1 MSLRL
6 GYSHTEPT
14 PPPAPPA
21 KNVDERP
28 KTLGGLAAR
37 AIAAMEANGPARR
50 GHADVLK
57 ANTGW
62 FIDPVKWAKRA
73 KASRRLAEQS
83 ETIADALER
92 MGMPARLDSEISAIG
107 AITGKVEVLP
117 AYRAIRFLPAVAA
130 RDRRPVL
137 NGMKYFIQHHRAA
150 RFFRYAVITASEPVP
165 FGGELRKEIQR
176 LSRRISKWATEAR
189 DRDVEIL
196 FRGIEFT
203 RATAA
208 DRDAEAA
215 RRMPSSFIGPADA
228 PLTRRFGAETVLYH
242 VHANILTWPQR
253 AMKDSDWSGF
263 LRMTWR
269 SVKGH
274 WQDNGRIEKA
284 EELVKYC
291 LKPADIKEA
300 PDHEILWLYQQTER
314 LKLVQPMGPF
324 AAFMADLEKA
334 GEKVVRVRSGDGGR
348 LQRVRKS
355 SLLNHHSKDG
365 PQGDQEGDATQ
376 PAPSMLDSDDR
387 APKDAGRKRPSNLV
401 LGVSLPQ
408 WRHTPWAEPLI
419 LVQRY
424 EPTAASVADHAR
436 LEEIDA
442 ERGLARADWDSSG
455 APDPAIAL
463 DIAEKALAGQLSPID
478 AAMIEAEHG
487 VSSDPIAGGGAD
499 RYRVHTCGPT
509 VPAAPD
515 QAVAWSGVATLR
527 EHDLPHLRPGRTSK
541 LPPPDLEDD
550 LIPFDPPLSPFVL
563 AMRAMHGC
571 TSPPWQPSP
580 AGPSE
585 SRRYGAVPKGRR
597 N

>member
-1 MSLRL
+1 
-6 GYSHTEPT
+6 
-14 PPPAPPA
+14 
-21 KNVDERP
+21 
-28 KTLGGLAAR
+28 
-37 AIAAMEANGPARR
+37 MESNGPARR

-62 FIDPVKWAKRA
+62 YIDPVKWARRA
-73 KASRRLAEQS
+73 TASRLLAEQS
-83 ETIADALER
+83 EAIADALER
-92 MGMPARLDSEISAIG
+92 MGERARLDSNITAIG
-107 AITGKVEVLP
+107 AVTGIAEALL

-137 NGMKYFIQHHRAA
+137 NGMKYFIQHHPHA

-176 LSRRISKWATEAR
+176 LSRRVSKWATAAR

-215 RRMPSSFIGPADA
+215 RRTASSFIGPVDA
-228 PLTRRFGAETVLYH
+228 PLTRRFGADTVLYH

-269 SVKGH
+269 SVKSH
-274 WQDNGRIEKA
+274 WQDNGRIEKV

-300 PDHEILWLYQQTER
+300 PDHEILWLYRQTER
-314 LKLVQPMGPF
+314 LKLIQPMGPF
-324 AAFMADLEKA
+324 AAFMAKLEEA
-334 GEKVVRVRSGDGGR
+334 GEKVVRVRSGDDGL

-355 SLLNHHSKDG
+355 SRLNHHSKDG
-365 PQGDQEGDATQ
+365 QEGSQEGDAAQ
-376 PAPSMLDSDDR
+376 PAPSVLDSDDC
-387 APKDAGRKRPSNLV
+387 APKDDSRKRPSNLV

-424 EPTAASVADHAR
+424 DPLAVSMADRAR
-436 LEEIDA
+436 LEDIDM
-442 ERGLARADWDSSG
+442 EKGLARVDWDSSG
-455 APDPAIAL
+455 APDPAVAL
-463 DIAEKALAGQLSPID
+463 DIAGKAMAGRLGPID
-478 AAMIEAEHG
+478 LAMIEVDHQPDSNP
-487 VSSDPIAGGGAD
+487 VAGGEAD
-499 RYRVHTCGPT
+499 RYRVHTCRPT
-509 VPAAPD
+509 VPAAPA
-515 QAVAWSGVATLR
+515 QSGTRPGVAASW
-527 EHDLPHLRPGRTSK
+527 EDDLPQQRAGWASK

-550 LIPFDPPLSPFVL
+550 LIPFDPPLSAFVL
-563 AMRAMHGC
+563 AMRAEHGC
-571 TSPPWQPSP
+571 ANP
-580 AGPSE
+580 AI
-585 SRRYGAVPKGRR
+585 AA
-597 N
+597 

>member
-1 MSLRL
+1 LSPRL

-37 AIAAMEANGPARR
+37 AVAAMESNGPARR

-73 KASRRLAEQS
+73 TASRLLAEQS
-83 ETIADALER
+83 EAIADALER
-92 MGMPARLDSEISAIG
+92 MGEPARLDSSITAIG
-107 AITGKVEVLP
+107 AVTGIAEALP

-137 NGMKYFIQHHRAA
+137 NGMKYFIQHHPHA

-176 LSRRISKWATEAR
+176 LSRRISKWAMEAR

-215 RRMPSSFIGPADA
+215 RRMASSFIGPADA

-242 VHANILTWPQR
+242 VHANVLTWPQR

-274 WQDNGRIEKA
+274 WQDNGRIEKV

-291 LKPADIKEA
+291 LKPADIKDA
-300 PDHEILWLYQQTER
+300 SDHEILWLYRQTER
-314 LKLVQPMGPF
+314 LKLIQPMGPF
-324 AAFMADLEKA
+324 ATFMAKLEDA
-334 GEKVVRVRSGDGGR
+334 GEKVVRVRSGNDGR

-355 SLLNHHSKDG
+355 SRLNHHSKDG
-365 PQGDQEGDATQ
+365 PEGDQEGDATQ
-376 PAPSMLDSDDR
+376 PAPSVLDSDDR
-387 APKDAGRKRPSNLV
+387 APKDESRKRPSNLV

-419 LVQRY
+419 LVQHY
-424 EPTAASVADHAR
+424 DPLAVSMAARAR
-436 LEEIDA
+436 LEDIDA
-442 ERGLARADWDSSG
+442 EKGLARVDWDSSG
-455 APDPAIAL
+455 APDPAVAL
-463 DIAEKALAGQLSPID
+463 DIAGKAMAGRLGPID
-478 AAMIEAEHG
+478 VAMIEVEHAPQP
-487 VSSDPIAGGGAD
+487 DPITGGEAD
-499 RYRVHTCGPT
+499 RYRVHTCRPT
-509 VPAAPD
+509 VPAAPAQLGRRPD
-515 QAVAWSGVATLR
+515 VAASW
-527 EHDLPHLRPGRTSK
+527 EDDLPQPRPGWASK

-550 LIPFDPPLSPFVL
+550 LIPFDLPPSTFVL
-563 AMRAMHGC
+563 AMRAEHG
-571 TSPPWQPSP
+571 SASSAMP
-580 AGPSE
+580 A
-585 SRRYGAVPKGRR
+585 
-597 N
+597 

>member
-1 MSLRL
+1 MSPRL

-37 AIAAMEANGPARR
+37 AVAAMESNGPARR

-62 FIDPVKWAKRA
+62 YIDPVRWAKRA
-73 KASRRLAEQS
+73 KASRLLAEQS

-92 MGMPARLDSEISAIG
+92 MGEPARLDSSITAIG
-107 AITGKVEVLP
+107 AVTGIAEALP

-137 NGMKYFIQHHRAA
+137 NGMKYFIQHHPHA

-215 RRMPSSFIGPADA
+215 RRQDAFFLGPADA

-242 VHANILTWPQR
+242 VHANVLTWPQR
-253 AMKDSDWSGF
+253 AMRTEDWSGF

-274 WQDNGRIEKA
+274 WQDNGRVEKV

-291 LKPADIKEA
+291 LKPADIKDA
-300 PDHEILWLYQQTER
+300 SDHEILWLYRQTER

-324 AAFMADLEKA
+324 AAFMAKLEEA

-355 SLLNHHSKDG
+355 SRLNHHSKDG
-365 PQGDQEGDATQ
+365 AEGSQEGDAAQ
-376 PAPSMLDSDDR
+376 PAPSVLDSDDR
-387 APKDAGRKRPSNLV
+387 APKDGSRKRPSNLV

-424 EPTAASVADHAR
+424 DPLAVSMADRAR
-436 LEEIDA
+436 LEDIDT
-442 ERGLARADWDSSG
+442 EKELARVDWDSSG
-455 APDPAIAL
+455 APDPAVAL
-463 DIAEKALAGQLSPID
+463 DIAKKALAGQLSSIEV
-478 AAMIEAEHG
+478 AMIEAEH
-487 VSSDPIAGGGAD
+487 VPKPDPIAGGEAD
-499 RYRVHTCGPT
+499 RYRVHTCRPT
-509 VPAAPD
+509 VQATPVGIGARSDMAASQETEPPASRQSWSSERLPRH
-515 QAVAWSGVATLR
+515 AWKML
-527 EHDLPHLRPGRTSK
+527 
-541 LPPPDLEDD
+541 
-550 LIPFDPPLSPFVL
+550 
-563 AMRAMHGC
+563 
-571 TSPPWQPSP
+571 
-580 AGPSE
+580 
-585 SRRYGAVPKGRR
+585 
-597 N
+597 

>member
-1 MSLRL
+1 MSPRL

-14 PPPAPPA
+14 PPPAPLA
-21 KNVDERP
+21 KFVDEPP

-37 AIAAMEANGPARR
+37 ALAVMESNGPARR
-50 GHADVLK
+50 GHADVLT

-62 FIDPVKWAKRA
+62 YIDPVKWAKRA
-73 KASRRLAEQS
+73 TASRLLAEQS
-83 ETIADALER
+83 EAIADALER
-92 MGMPARLDSEISAIG
+92 MGERARLDSNITAIG
-107 AITGKVEVLP
+107 AVTGIAEALP

-137 NGMKYFIQHHRAA
+137 NGMKYFIQHHPHA
-150 RFFRYAVITASEPVP
+150 RFFRYSVITASEPVP
-165 FGGELRKEIQR
+165 FGGELRRDIQR

-215 RRMPSSFIGPADA
+215 RRQDAFFIGPADA
-228 PLTRRFGAETVLYH
+228 PLTRKFGAETVLYH
-242 VHANILTWPQR
+242 VHANVLTWPQR
-253 AMKDSDWSGF
+253 AMKTEDWSGF

-274 WQDNGRIEKA
+274 WQDNGRVEKV

-300 PDHEILWLYQQTER
+300 PDHEILWLYRQTER
-314 LKLVQPMGPF
+314 LKLIQPMGPF
-324 AAFMADLEKA
+324 ADFMAKLEEA
-334 GEKVVRVRSGDGGR
+334 GEKVVRVRSGNDGR

-355 SLLNHHSKDG
+355 SRLNHHSKDG
-365 PQGDQEGDATQ
+365 EEGSQEGDAAR
-376 PAPSMLDSDDR
+376 PAPSVLDSDER
-387 APKDAGRKRPSNLV
+387 APDDGSRSKPSNLV

-424 EPTAASVADHAR
+424 DPLTASAAARAR

-442 ERGLARADWDSSG
+442 EKAFARMDWDSSG
-455 APDPAIAL
+455 APDPAVAL
-463 DIAEKALAGQLSPID
+463 DIASRAMAGMLGPID
-478 AAMIEAEHG
+478 AAMIEAEHAPQ
-487 VSSDPIAGGGAD
+487 SDPIAGGIAD
-499 RYRVHTCGPT
+499 RYRVHTCRPT
-509 VPAAPD
+509 VQAAPFGTEVRSD
-515 QAVAWSGVATLR
+515 MAASQKADPPVLR
-527 EHDLPHLRPGRTSK
+527 RSWASK
-541 LPPPDLEDD
+541 LPPPDSDDD
-550 LIPFDPPLSPFVL
+550 LIPFDPPLSAFVL
-563 AMRAMHGC
+563 AMRAEHGC
-571 TSPPWQPSP
+571 ASS
-580 AGPSE
+580 AL
-585 SRRYGAVPKGRR
+585 AA
-597 N
+597 

>member
-1 MSLRL
+1 
-6 GYSHTEPT
+6 
-14 PPPAPPA
+14 
-21 KNVDERP
+21 
-28 KTLGGLAAR
+28 
-37 AIAAMEANGPARR
+37 MESNGPARR

-62 FIDPVKWAKRA
+62 YIDPVKWARRA
-73 KASRRLAEQS
+73 TASRLLAEQS

-92 MGMPARLDSEISAIG
+92 MGERARLDSNITAIG
-107 AITGKVEVLP
+107 AVTGIAEALP

-137 NGMKYFIQHHRAA
+137 NGMKYFIQHHPHA

-165 FGGELRKEIQR
+165 FGGALRKEIQR

-215 RRMPSSFIGPADA
+215 RRQDAFFIGPADA
-228 PLTRRFGAETVLYH
+228 PLSRRFGAETVLYH
-242 VHANILTWPQR
+242 VHANVLTWPQR
-253 AMKDSDWSGF
+253 AMKAEDWSGF

-274 WQDNGRIEKA
+274 WQDNGRVEKV

-314 LKLVQPMGPF
+314 LKLIQPLGPF
-324 AAFMADLEKA
+324 ADFMAKLEEA
-334 GEKVVRVRSGDGGR
+334 GEKVVRVRSGDDGR

-355 SLLNHHSKDG
+355 SRLNHHSKDG
-365 PQGDQEGDATQ
+365 EEGSQEGDATQ
-376 PAPSMLDSDDR
+376 SAPSVLDSDDPGIASDGGSR
-387 APKDAGRKRPSNLV
+387 RKPNNLV

-408 WRHTPWAEPLI
+408 WRHSPWAEPLI

-424 EPTAASVADHAR
+424 DPQATSLADRAR
-436 LEEIDA
+436 LEEIA
-442 ERGLARADWDSSG
+442 TEKGLARVDWDSSG
-455 APDPAIAL
+455 APDPAVAL
-463 DIAEKALAGQLSPID
+463 DIASRAMAGTLGLID
-478 AAMIEAEHG
+478 AAMVEAEHG
-487 VSSDPIAGGGAD
+487 PQPDPIAGGAAD
-499 RYRVHTCGPT
+499 RYRVHTCRPT
-509 VPAAPD
+509 VQASPTAAGDAPGMAAPSSSQQPRKRASILSYD
-515 QAVAWSGVATLR
+515 EL
-527 EHDLPHLRPGRTSK
+527 
-541 LPPPDLEDD
+541 DD
-550 LIPFDPPLSPFVL
+550 IIPYDPPLSPFEK
-563 AMRAMHGC
+563 AMRA
-571 TSPPWQPSP
+571 QFAVQAP
-580 AGPSE
+580 ARTAMPE
-585 SRRYGAVPKGRR
+585 AA
-597 N
+597 